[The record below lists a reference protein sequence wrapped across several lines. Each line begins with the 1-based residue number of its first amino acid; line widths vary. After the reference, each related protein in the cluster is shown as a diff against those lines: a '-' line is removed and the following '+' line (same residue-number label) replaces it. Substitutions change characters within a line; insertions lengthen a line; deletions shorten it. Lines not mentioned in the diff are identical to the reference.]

1 MYTDRPS
8 LTIRK
13 GDSSSVDLIENC
25 CMQGFLNLEVEK
37 KNTVGL
43 HPSGQHFQD
52 NVQYVV

>member
-25 CMQGFLNLEVEK
+25 CLQGFLNLEVEK

-43 HPSGQHFQD
+43 HPSGQHF
-52 NVQYVV
+52 

>member
-8 LTIRK
+8 LNISPDFLFGK

-25 CMQGFLNLEVEK
+25 CLQGFLNLEVEK

-43 HPSGQHFQD
+43 HPSGQHF
-52 NVQYVV
+52 